1 MSIEKSLYAAP
12 VGLEQVL
19 NSEEPDI
26 EITIEDPESV
36 EIGIDGMPILRIEE
50 DEEEDDFDENIADAL
65 DDGALAQLAG
75 DLIGDYDDDVTP
87 FSWTNRRIVSFNA

>member
-12 VGLEQVL
+12 VGLDEVL
-19 NSEEPDI
+19 NNDEPDI

-50 DEEEDDFDENIADAL
+50 GEDEDDFDANIAEEL
-65 DDGALAQLAG
+65 DDGTLATLAG
-75 DLIGDYDDDVTP
+75 D
-87 FSWTNRRIVSFNA
+87 

>member
-19 NSEEPDI
+19 NNDEPDL

-50 DEEEDDFDENIADAL
+50 DDEEDDFDENIADAL
-65 DDGALAQLAG
+65 DDGALAQFRSVVLN
-75 DLIGDYDDDVTP
+75 L
-87 FSWTNRRIVSFNA
+87 F